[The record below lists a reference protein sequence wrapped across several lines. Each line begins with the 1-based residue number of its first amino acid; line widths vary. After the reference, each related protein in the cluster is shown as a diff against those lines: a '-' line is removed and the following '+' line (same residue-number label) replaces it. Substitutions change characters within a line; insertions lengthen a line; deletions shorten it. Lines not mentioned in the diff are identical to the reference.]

1 MKLGNNIYLLRTRK
15 GLSQGDL
22 AEALNVSRQSISK
35 WETGS
40 ATPDLDK
47 LLALCDLFGVSLD
60 ELVRGEIAASAAPSE
75 EQAESNLPVAPVIP
89 QEQTDA
95 SAPKNHTNDDT
106 STFRIVLICILVFLG
121 LSLFA
126 SLLTPLLAGS
136 LHFIVIGIGCILFA
150 LRK

>member
-22 AEALNVSRQSISK
+22 ADALQVSRQSISN
-35 WETGS
+35 WETGG

-47 LLALCDLFGVSLD
+47 LLALCDLFGVTLD
-60 ELVRGEIAASAAPSE
+60 ELVRGEIAETEAPAAQPDGTAPVLPTQQAV
-75 EQAESNLPVAPVIP
+75 QAEPV
-89 QEQTDA
+89 QEPAGEHA
-95 SAPKNHTNDDT
+95 S

-121 LSLFA
+121 FSMFA
-126 SLLTPLLAGS
+126 ALLTPLLVGG
-136 LHFIVIGIGCILFA
+136 LPFILIGVGCILFA

>member
-22 AEALNVSRQSISK
+22 AEALDVSRQSVSK
-35 WETGS
+35 WETGG

-47 LLALCDLFGVSLD
+47 LLALCDLFGVTLD
-60 ELVRGEIAASAAPSE
+60 ELVRGEMMDAPAAQPDATAPVLPTQQAV
-75 EQAESNLPVAPVIP
+75 QAEPA
-89 QEQTDA
+89 QEPAGEHA
-95 SAPKNHTNDDT
+95 S

-121 LSLFA
+121 FSMFA
-126 SLLTPLLAGS
+126 ALLTPLLVGG
-136 LHFIVIGIGCILFA
+136 LPFILIGVGCILFA

>member
-47 LLALCDLFGVSLD
+47 LLALSDLFGVSLD
-60 ELVRGEIAASAAPSE
+60 ELVRGEIAAGASPSE
-75 EQAESNLPVAPVIP
+75 GQGEANLPVAPVIP

>member
-22 AEALNVSRQSISK
+22 AEALDVSRQSVSK
-35 WETGS
+35 WETGG

-47 LLALCDLFGVSLD
+47 LLALCDLFCVTLD
-60 ELVRGEIAASAAPSE
+60 ELVRGEMMDAPAAQPDATAPVLPTQQAV
-75 EQAESNLPVAPVIP
+75 QAEPA
-89 QEQTDA
+89 QEPAGEHA
-95 SAPKNHTNDDT
+95 S

-121 LSLFA
+121 FSMFA
-126 SLLTPLLAGS
+126 ALLTPLLVGG
-136 LHFIVIGIGCILFA
+136 LPFILIGVGCILFA